1 MSGKLQISVY
11 ACFMKIIILTI
22 INRFYKYP
30 AKKVQL
36 GGFVICV
43 FYFGTALIEVVLN
56 CSLRAKECYLLKHAQ
71 TEVHTDTFFKIF
83 IC

>member
-1 MSGKLQISVY
+1 MSGKLWISAH
-11 ACFMKIIILTI
+11 ACFVKIILTI

-43 FYFGTALIEVVLN
+43 FYFGIALIEVVLN

-71 TEVHTDTFFKIF
+71 TEIHTF
-83 IC
+83 